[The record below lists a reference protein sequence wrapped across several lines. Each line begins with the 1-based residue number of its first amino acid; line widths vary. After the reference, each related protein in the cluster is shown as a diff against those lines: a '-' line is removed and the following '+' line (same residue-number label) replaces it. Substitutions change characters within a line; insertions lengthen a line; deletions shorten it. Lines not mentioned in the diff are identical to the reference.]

1 MHAQLME
8 EPAAT
13 TPEPQFEAVE
23 KSPFAVDPLEGMLQ
37 RVWLRT
43 RRRKAWL
50 DSLNRTPAEMSH
62 GDYFNDPDAWSG
74 ERAWQQS
81 SEGRVWRDAIAVADR
96 WLECEAAVPLQRL
109 KKLFRLSDSE
119 ADLLQAS
126 VALRIDP
133 ALGPVFGYLEGNNQR
148 TFLTGP
154 LAARLFGENENP
166 LPWRPGETLDVWRFV
181 HAGESS
187 TGEAEPLVSDPI
199 IPRWLAGEAAPDAS
213 LGGILRSAP
222 ARVPLSNWPHES
234 LASIIDDS
242 LTRRVPLRV
251 VITGPKQSGRATLA
265 TCALQRLGWSAAQA
279 DTDLIEDRDWPETF
293 LRIQRFARWTG
304 LALIWRGTRL
314 DRAWP
319 GAVEPSPVQILV
331 RERDQTIASR
341 HGFVD
346 HFIKQP
352 RLTLAD
358 KTRLWQEHCAAF
370 AGWDFAEQRRLTG
383 SYRLHAGQ
391 IVAIGSR
398 DAATPAEAAELA
410 REATRNDLGE
420 LGQLLPCSFGWKD
433 IVLKAPAI
441 EALRDLAY
449 EAQER
454 AEFWENPEARRLF
467 PRGKGL
473 TALFTGDPGTG
484 KTMAA
489 QIIATELQL
498 DLYRIDLARVVSKYI
513 GETAKHLR
521 EIFVQAA
528 EMSAILLFDEADALF
543 AKRTDV
549 RDSHD
554 RYANADTGYL
564 LQLLEEYRGLAIL
577 TTNKRGNVDPAFF
590 RRLRYVF
597 DFPKPGPEERL
608 QIWRRIMGGL
618 FGIDT
623 ACRLEPAAALIAQ
636 QVEVSAAQIKNA
648 LLASVFIARRQD
660 CEVRPNHLVLGLD
673 RELAKEGRSAGQH
686 IRNELF

>member
-1 MHAQLME
+1 MPASFME
-8 EPAAT
+8 EPFTA
-13 TPEPQFEAVE
+13 TPEPAFDAADD
-23 KSPFAVDPLEGMLQ
+23 SPFTIDPLEGMLQ
-37 RVWLRT
+37 RIWLRV

-50 DSLNRTPAEMSH
+50 DLLSRSAGGLAGENFFS
-62 GDYFNDPDAWSG
+62 DPDARAA

-81 SEGRVWRDAIAVADR
+81 GEGRPWSDAIAGADH
-96 WLECEAAVPLQRL
+96 WLESEAALPLERL

-133 ALGPVFGYLEGNNQR
+133 ALGPVFGYLQGSNQR
-148 TFLTGP
+148 TFLTAP
-154 LAARLFGENENP
+154 LASRLFAENENP
-166 LPWRPGETLDVWRFV
+166 LPWRPGGTLDTWRFV
-181 HAGESS
+181 HVGDSS
-187 TGEAEPLVSDPI
+187 TGECEPLLSDPI
-199 IPRWLAGEAAPDAS
+199 LPRWLAGEAIPDAS
-213 LGGILRSAP
+213 LCGILRHAP
-222 ARVPLSNWPHES
+222 PRMSLSNWPHES
-234 LASIIDDS
+234 LSAVIDQVLS
-242 LTRRVPLRV
+242 RQRPVRL

-265 TCALQRLGWSAAQA
+265 ACALERLGWTAAQA
-279 DTDLIEDRDWPETF
+279 DTDLIEDHDWPETF
-293 LRIQRFARWTG
+293 LRIQRFARWAG
-304 LALIWRGTRL
+304 LALVWRGSRL
-314 DRAWP
+314 GRAWP
-319 GAVEPSPVQILV
+319 AAVEPAPVQILV
-331 RERDQTIASR
+331 RERDQTVAGR
-341 HGFVD
+341 HGCVD
-346 HFIKQP
+346 HFIEQP

-358 KTRLWQEHCAAF
+358 KTRLWQEYCAGF
-370 AGWDFAEQRRLTG
+370 SGWDAAEQKRLTG

-391 IVAIGSR
+391 IAAIGNCGP
-398 DAATPAEAAELA
+398 ATAAEAAELA
-410 REATRNDLGE
+410 REATRTDLGE
-420 LGQLLPCSFGWKD
+420 LGQLLPCGFRWED
-433 IVLKAPAI
+433 IVLKAPTI

-449 EAQER
+449 EARER

-467 PRGKGL
+467 PRGTGL

-489 QIIATELQL
+489 QIIAAELEL

-521 EIFVQAA
+521 EIFAHAA

-564 LQLLEEYRGLAIL
+564 LQLLEEFRGLAIL

-597 DFPKPGPEERL
+597 EFPRPGPEERL
-608 QIWRRIMGGL
+608 QIWLRLMTGL
-618 FGIDT
+618 LGSEA
-623 ACRLEPAAALIAQ
+623 ACRLQPAAALIAR

-648 LLASVFIARRQD
+648 LLASIFIARRNGGGVQ
-660 CEVRPNHLVLGLD
+660 PNHLVLGLE
-673 RELAKEGRSAGQH
+673 RELAKEGRTAGQF
-686 IRNELF
+686 IRNELY